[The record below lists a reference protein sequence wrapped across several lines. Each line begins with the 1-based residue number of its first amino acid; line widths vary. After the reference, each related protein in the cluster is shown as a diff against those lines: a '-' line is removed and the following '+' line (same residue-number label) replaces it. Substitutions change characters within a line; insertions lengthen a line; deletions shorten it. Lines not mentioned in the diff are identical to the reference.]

1 MITLENVSTE
11 SFLNFAILEG
21 ESRNDSTYKFISDLL
36 TKNNITNFKMLKDLF
51 TAENIKE
58 PNLSAYIFLKNR
70 IKEIEGSIAVLNF
83 THQELPI
90 YSFNSYEKVNIDDE
104 TATITDGNNK
114 GIILPHTFPFLKTS
128 TSLSALNDLSI
139 LKIKELLNSVDSYDL
154 TKCALTSKS
163 GIGIKT
169 LQKKLHLID
178 FYEEQIIRQ
187 ALETEQRGIN
197 LFTLNKEEKDKII
210 DSNLQEYIEYILDN
224 AIVSIWGKIS
234 SMGISRL
241 YNTIVSPEKEN
252 IKEIKKAIINM
263 ISNYTTLKELE
274 TGILTEQEVPII
286 MGSTITKK
294 KIRPIDRI
302 LE

>member
-11 SFLNFAILEG
+11 SFLNFAILE
-21 ESRNDSTYKFISDLL
+21 EISRNDSTYKFISDLL
-36 TKNNITNFKMLKDLF
+36 TKNNITNFKMLKELLEN
-51 TAENIKE
+51 ENIKE
-58 PNLSAYIFLKNR
+58 QNLSAYILLRSR
-70 IKEIEGSIAVLNF
+70 IKEIEGNIAVINF
-83 THQELPI
+83 THKKLPI
-90 YSFNSYEKVNIDDE
+90 YSFNSYEKVNIDEE
-104 TATITDGNNK
+104 TAHITDENNK
-114 GIILPHTFPFLKTS
+114 GIILPHNFPFLKTNA
-128 TSLSALNDLSI
+128 SLCTLNELSI

-169 LQKKLHLID
+169 LQKTLHLID
-178 FYEEQIIRQ
+178 FYEEQVVRQ

-197 LFTLNKEEKDKII
+197 LFTLNKEEKDKIVA
-210 DSNLQEYIEYILDN
+210 SNLQEYTEYILDN
-224 AIVSIWGKIS
+224 AFISTWGKIS

-241 YNTIVSPEKEN
+241 YNTIASPKKEN
-252 IKEIKKAIINM
+252 IKEIKKVLIDV